1 MPFSPSQYQVLDADR
16 RLTNLSIAL
25 MADMNQFVAGR
36 MFPVVP
42 VNQQAGK
49 YITYNSDDFNR
60 TDTRAVADGAPAPLV
75 GFGYGE
81 DSYFCDV
88 FKVAGLIGPRT
99 LANASAPMQ
108 PRQELVTRL
117 TRDMLLHRETQFFTT
132 YVGAGIWGTDL
143 DGSTSDFVQFDA
155 GTGGGTP
162 IELITE
168 QRTAFALRNY
178 GVAPNRLL
186 ISRDVFD
193 ELKNHPDIIE
203 RIIYIAGSEPAMINT
218 GHLSQLFE
226 MQVEVSD
233 SVYNTAKEGVTGTP
247 SFFMTDSMLMT
258 YAPANAGLMTD
269 SAGYIFSWSELS
281 GYGGTAVRS
290 EQRRMSE
297 GGGEYMEVQS
307 AYDIKVQN
315 SSMGTFFSNVLA

>member
-1 MPFSPSQYQVLDADR
+1 MPSFPNQYQVLDADR

-25 MADMNQFVAGR
+25 MADQSQYIAGA
-36 MFPVVP
+36 MFPQVP

-88 FKVAGLIGPRT
+88 YKVAGTIGPRT

-117 TRDMLLHRETQFFTT
+117 TRDMLLHRETQFFTK
-132 YVGAGIWGTDL
+132 YVGTGIWSVDL
-143 DGSTSDFVQFDA
+143 DGSTSDFTQFDA
-155 GTGGGTP
+155 AAGNGTP

-178 GVAPNRLL
+178 GVSPNRLL
-186 ISRDVFD
+186 IARDVFD

-226 MQVEVSD
+226 MQVVVSD
-233 SVYNTAKEGVTGTP
+233 AVYNSAEEGVAGNKQ
-247 SFFMTDSMLMT
+247 FFMNDSMLMT
-258 YAPANAGLMTD
+258 YAAPNAGLMTD

-281 GYGGTAVRS
+281 GFGGTAVRS
-290 EQRRMSE
+290 ETRRMSE
-297 GGGEYMEVQS
+297 GGGEYMEAMS

-315 SSMGTFFSNVLA
+315 AAMGTYFTNVLA

>member
-1 MPFSPSQYQVLDADR
+1 MAFSPSQYQVLDADR

-25 MADMNQFVAGR
+25 MADMSQFVAGR

-60 TDTRAVADGAPAPLV
+60 TDTRPVADGAPAPLV

-88 FKVAGLIGPRT
+88 YKVAGVIGERT

-108 PRQELVTRL
+108 PRTELATRL
-117 TRDMLLHRETQFFTT
+117 TRDMMLHRETKFFDT
-132 YVGAGIWGTDL
+132 YVKAGVWSEDL
-143 DGSTSDFVQFDA
+143 DGSTSDFDQFDA
-155 GTGGGTP
+155 GTGAGNP
-162 IELITE
+162 IELLTQE
-168 QRTAFALRNY
+168 RTKFALRNY
-178 GVAPNRLL
+178 GVSPNRLL
-186 ISRDVFD
+186 ISRNVYD

-203 RIIYIAGSEPAMINT
+203 RIIYIAGSEPAMITTN
-218 GHLSQLFE
+218 HLSQLFE
-226 MQVEVSD
+226 MQVEIAD
-233 SVYNTAKEGVTGTP
+233 AVYNTAREGAPG
-247 SFFMTDSMLMT
+247 SKSYFMDNAMLMT
-258 YAPANAGLMTD
+258 YAPAQAGLMTD

-281 GYGGTAVRS
+281 GYGGTAVRT
-290 EQRRMSE
+290 ENRRMSE

-315 SSMGTFFSNVLA
+315 PEMGTYFTNVVA